1 MQFST
6 ACHAVTASSCQPCA
20 EAPAAAVETQQ
31 IASVSGLELHS
42 ACEGQ
47 TGQAAESALQQ
58 SSAAIPLTA
67 AQADP
72 DL

>member
-1 MQFST
+1 MR
-6 ACHAVTASSCQPCA
+6 
-20 EAPAAAVETQQ
+20 Q

-42 ACEGQ
+42 ASEGQ
-47 TGQAAESALQQ
+47 TGQVAELALQQ
-58 SSAAIPLTA
+58 SSAAIPLMA